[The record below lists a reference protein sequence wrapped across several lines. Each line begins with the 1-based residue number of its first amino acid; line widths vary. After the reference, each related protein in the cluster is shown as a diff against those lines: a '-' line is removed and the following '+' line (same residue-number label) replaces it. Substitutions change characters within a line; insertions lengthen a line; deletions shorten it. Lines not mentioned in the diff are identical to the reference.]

1 MHIIVAYYKYCNMR
15 ETSYGEKK
23 QRITLTITPTVK
35 KWLKQ
40 QQKRL
45 CATSLSDTLEKM
57 ARYETA
63 D

>member
-1 MHIIVAYYKYCNMR
+1 MR